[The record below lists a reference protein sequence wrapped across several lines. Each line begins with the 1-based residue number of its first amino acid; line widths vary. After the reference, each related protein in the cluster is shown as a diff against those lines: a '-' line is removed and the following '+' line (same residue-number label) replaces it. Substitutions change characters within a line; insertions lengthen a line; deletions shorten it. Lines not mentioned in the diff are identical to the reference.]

1 MTSRIMYVGER
12 LYNNL
17 NKYKIMQE
25 EKEEL
30 TAEKQAYRDAKARY
44 EFEELVHNKF
54 GYTKRARKLLGIKL
68 TPIVKQKVQA
78 RNEKCS
84 CGSGK
89 KFKHCCI

>member
-25 EKEEL
+25 EKEL
-30 TAEKQAYRDAKARY
+30 TVEEQAYKDAKARY

-54 GYTKRARKLLGIKL
+54 GYTKRARQILGVTL
-68 TPIVKQKVQA
+68 TPMVKEKTQA